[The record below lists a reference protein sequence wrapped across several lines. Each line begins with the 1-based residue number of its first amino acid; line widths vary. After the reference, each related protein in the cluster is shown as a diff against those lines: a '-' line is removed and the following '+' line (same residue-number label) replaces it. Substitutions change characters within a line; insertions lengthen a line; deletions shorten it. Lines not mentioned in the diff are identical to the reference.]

1 MKQRTADAI
10 TALLAGMLAI
20 LCLYLFIQE
29 AGATSYKEPVKLEQG
44 QAQGQAQQVDVAS
57 TADSASSAEQSQTA
71 QGGASSSSSSNDGVQ
86 VDASDQSSVEN
97 NSSNVVLVPSNNTE
111 SCVRVWGIAFGK
123 DGTSGALGIPWR
135 SKRCDLEQAADDA
148 FAGGERDL
156 GWFWKC
162 HNKSLYKAF
171 QSKGESAESAID
183 DCHTR
188 MLATTSTSDVVR
200 KLEER
205 LQATENMLELQK
217 SHQAVCDESLERC
230 ADKVYGSK

>member
-1 MKQRTADAI
+1 MKQRTAESLVAF
-10 TALLAGMLAI
+10 AAGVMAFI
-20 LCLYLFIQE
+20 MIFMFIQE
-29 AGATSYKEPVKLEQG
+29 AGATNYKDPVKLEQG

-57 TADSASSAEQSQTA
+57 TAYSASSAEQSQTA
-71 QGGASSSSSSNDGVQ
+71 QGGSASSSNDGVQ

-171 QSKGESAESAID
+171 QSKGESPESAID

>member
-1 MKQRTADAI
+1 MKQRTAEGL
-10 TALLAGMLAI
+10 TAFVAGILAFI
-20 LCLYLFIQE
+20 CIFLFMQQ
-29 AGATSYKEPVKLEQG
+29 AGATRNNHNDDI
-44 QAQGQAQQVDVAS
+44 DVS
-57 TADSASSAEQSQTA
+57 QNQHQDQTATGGDAVSASD
-71 QGGASSSSSSNDGVQ
+71 SSSTSSASNDGVQ

-171 QSKGESAESAID
+171 QSKGESPESAID